1 MELMRDAN
9 ADIEDEY
16 FEQEGEYE
24 EEGEEVVE

>member
-1 MELMRDAN
+1 MRDAN

-24 EEGEEVVE
+24 EEGEEVAE